1 MNNNTGSVNK
11 LDLFISNQLANT
23 YITTARSLNLHNI
36 FLCFEKIRSVMSKWV
51 EIDQAENKA
60 IIKEL
65 QLSHLASR

>member
-23 YITTARSLNLHNI
+23 YITTAKSLNLHNI
-36 FLCFEKIRSVMSKWV
+36 FLCFKKIRSVMSKWV

-60 IIKEL
+60 VIKEL